1 MSSLRQNWELFLN
14 LKSTSTH
21 TRAYRP
27 LDESTVHRSARTALT
42 SFFSSQK
49 IWFINKLN
57 RDHWG
62 RLLSFDSSCL

>member
-49 IWFINKLN
+49 NLV
-57 RDHWG
+57 H
-62 RLLSFDSSCL
+62 